1 MRAIAPA
8 SLALALSLSLSLPVP
23 STAEVVT
30 EPKTGLAFPT
40 RDGKMA
46 LFGVGLRT
54 KTFLKFKIYALAF
67 YAEDAALAGPLQ
79 AHRAN
84 LNSKAFYHAL
94 VTGDFEKKYVLK
106 LVRTVSAE
114 QIRAGFRDYMPPSD
128 PQLLAR
134 FLAYWSDAKAGQ
146 ECIIHWLPGH
156 GLLTTVNGEAK
167 PAINDKA
174 FADAVFAVWLGEHVI
189 EDKMR
194 KQLVSRTHELLQ

>member
-8 SLALALSLSLSLPVP
+8 SLLLALSLSLPLPCA
-23 STAEVVT
+23 AEVVT

-67 YAEDAALAGPLQ
+67 YAEDAALAGPLRS
-79 AHRAN
+79 HRGN
-84 LNSKAFYHAL
+84 LDSPAFYHAL
-94 VTGDFEKKYVLK
+94 VTGDFEKQYVLK

-114 QIRAGFRDYMPPSD
+114 QIRDGFRDYMPPSD
-128 PQLLAR
+128 PRLLAQ

-146 ECIIHWLPGH
+146 ECVIHWVPGQ
-156 GLLTTVNGEAK
+156 GLLTMVNGEAK
-167 PAINDKA
+167 PVINDKP
-174 FADAVFAVWLGEHVI
+174 FSDAVFAVWLGEHVI

-194 KQLVSRTHELLQ
+194 KQLVSRTYELLQ